1 MFNHS
6 KEGAS
11 TVIDEHAIQFG
22 LNQSLVGI
30 ITRAHGW
37 RQGPA
42 CILITAGLTP
52 KAGPFRLYARL
63 ARQLAEA
70 GFCCLR
76 FDLDSLGDSGSV
88 YSDKLLHE
96 RTQLQITEAIA
107 LLRAQAGTERIYLG
121 GLCSGAEAALRS
133 AEADPD
139 IAGAFMIDPF
149 AIATPQAR
157 WRSFRHRL
165 YRRLLRFVGLYQPGA
180 SSQTDLV
187 DYKYIGF
194 TEAHGLLSSLLAR
207 GAYLHFLYTASVSE
221 SFNHPS
227 QLQLA
232 FTDLPIKG
240 NKNVRV
246 DYLGDVSHTPV
257 LAYQLEKMLK
267 VIGEPLIAREKSE
280 QRALQIVC

>member
-1 MFNHS
+1 M
-6 KEGAS
+6 
-11 TVIDEHAIQFG
+11 IIEHAVQFG
-22 LNQSLVGI
+22 LNRSLVGI
-30 ITRAHGW
+30 ITRKHNW
-37 RQGPA
+37 QQGPA
-42 CILITAGLTP
+42 CMLINAGLTP
-52 KAGPFRLYARL
+52 KAGPFRLYTRL

-88 YSDKLLHE
+88 YSDKPLEE
-96 RTQLQITEAIA
+96 RTRLQTAEAIT
-107 LLRAQAGTERIYLG
+107 LLRAQPGVSRIYLG

-149 AIATPQAR
+149 AIATSHAKL
-157 WRSFRHRL
+157 RSFHHRF
-165 YRRLLRFVGLYQPGA
+165 YRRLLRALGLYKPGA
-180 SSQTDLV
+180 PSQTELV
-187 DYKYIGF
+187 DYKYIGY
-194 TEAHGLLSSLLAR
+194 TEAHRLLANMLAR
-207 GAYLHFLYTASVSE
+207 RAYLHFIYTASVSE

-232 FTDLPIKG
+232 FSDLSIAG
-240 NKNVRV
+240 NVCV

-267 VIGEPLIAREKSE
+267 AISKSLLAREKDLAASNI
-280 QRALQIVC
+280 A